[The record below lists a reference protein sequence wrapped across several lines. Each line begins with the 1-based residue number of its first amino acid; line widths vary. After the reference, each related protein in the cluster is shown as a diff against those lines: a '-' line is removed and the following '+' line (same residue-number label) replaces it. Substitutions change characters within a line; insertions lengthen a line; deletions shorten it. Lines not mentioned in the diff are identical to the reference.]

1 MLVKNSVLRRNQRG
15 CQTAS
20 HHIYLLLHIL
30 TMGDTDQVAH
40 LKKVA
45 CEAIDSSSNSLH
57 ELSSDIWKHPE
68 LCFEEHYAHDR
79 ITSYLESHKFSVECK
94 YVVDTAFRSVV
105 DCGAGPNVAILCEYD
120 ALPDIGHACGH
131 NLIAEVGVGASIG
144 VKAAMDAARDTGVK
158 LGKVKYL

>member
-1 MLVKNSVLRRNQRG
+1 M
-15 CQTAS
+15 A
-20 HHIYLLLHIL
+20 
-30 TMGDTDQVAH
+30 DQLFQ
-40 LKKVA
+40 LKKLA
-45 CEAIDSSSNSLH
+45 CDAIDSNSGSLH

-79 ITSYLESHKFSVECK
+79 ITSYLKSHKFSVERK

-158 LGKVKYL
+158 LGKVHYKIGVSIYYHWVVVLYKSFSQVPCGCIALRYL

>member
-1 MLVKNSVLRRNQRG
+1 MS
-15 CQTAS
+15 
-20 HHIYLLLHIL
+20 
-30 TMGDTDQVAH
+30 DTDQVAR

-45 CEAIDSSSNSLH
+45 CEAIDATSGSLH

-79 ITSYLESHKFSVECK
+79 ITSYLESNKFSVERK

-105 DCGAGPNVAILCEYD
+105 DCGTSPNVAILCEYD
-120 ALPDIGHACGH
+120 ALPDIGHGCGH

-144 VKAAMDAARDTGVK
+144 VKAAMDVARNMDVK
-158 LGKVKYL
+158 LGKVK